1 MLSELAM
8 PFYLTHQ
15 QILVPLAAGASWVPY
30 LSESRRPAEDKSLI
44 SLHHSG
50 TFPLVLLL
58 TTLATLAVSWIIT
71 KAGPLRYFFGLPT
84 KQHSGLPGKQLGGFL
99 PLLIM
104 TVLFVLAA
112 LLGNLL

>member
-1 MLSELAM
+1 MPCRELVTETHSWIPVLSELAM

-15 QILVPLAAGASWVPY
+15 QVLVPLAAGASWVPH
-30 LSESRRPAEDKSLI
+30 LR
-44 SLHHSG
+44 

-58 TTLATLAVSWIIT
+58 ATLATLALSWSIT
-71 KAGPLRYFFGLPT
+71 QAGPLRYFFGLPA
-84 KQHSGLPGKQLGGFL
+84 KQQSRLPGKQLAGFL

-104 TVLFVLAA
+104 AVLFVLAA